1 MIDQTIFCAGGRAY
15 TREQV
20 LSAADFRGSLEPI
33 RNTIRSGLAC
43 RRYAEEE
50 GFELDADELQS
61 VAEDYRYQNDLTTA
75 EETESWLA
83 THSLTLDDLSAYL
96 ERRFWLHRFSSQIEV
111 ILAEYHPRPDEAE
124 ALTWQEVSFGNH
136 FPLLARALAARVA
149 ARIEEGKAQAYL
161 PWDDELAEME
171 AIYRG
176 HCRRRLTPERLQREL
191 TDRKMSLVRFELESA
206 RVPALSIAREIF
218 LCVIRDG
225 EELREV
231 SSRAAGRYESFTLFL
246 EDLPAEAQPK
256 VFSAAPG
263 ETLPPFQD
271 ASAFRVIRVCRK
283 IDPDLTDPVVRERV
297 EQAVIASVCAEL
309 EQKHIMWSGHA
320 GLIR

>member
-1 MIDQTIFCAGGRAY
+1 
-15 TREQV
+15 
-20 LSAADFRGSLEPI
+20 
-33 RNTIRSGLAC
+33 
-43 RRYAEEE
+43 
-50 GFELDADELQS
+50 
-61 VAEDYRYQNDLTTA
+61 
-75 EETESWLA
+75 
-83 THSLTLDDLSAYL
+83 
-96 ERRFWLHRFSSQIEV
+96 
-111 ILAEYHPRPDEAE
+111 
-124 ALTWQEVSFGNH
+124 
-136 FPLLARALAARVA
+136 
-149 ARIEEGKAQAYL
+149 
-161 PWDDELAEME
+161 
-171 AIYRG
+171 
-176 HCRRRLTPERLQREL
+176 
-191 TDRKMSLVRFELESA
+191 MSLVRFELESA